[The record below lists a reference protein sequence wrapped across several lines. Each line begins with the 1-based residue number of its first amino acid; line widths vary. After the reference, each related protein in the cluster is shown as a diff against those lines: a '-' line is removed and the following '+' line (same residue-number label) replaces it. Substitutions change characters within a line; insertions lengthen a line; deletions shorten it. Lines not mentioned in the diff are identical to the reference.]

1 MPFIQITIAEAHDA
15 ATKRA
20 LITGCR
26 PPRRPPE
33 CRRRRF
39 GCGSSRS
46 ARTRSALI
54 LPTQHETPG
63 LFSRISAL
71 FGELAIQPNV
81 ARHGHEAS

>member
-1 MPFIQITIAEAHDA
+1 MPFIQIAIAEAHDA

-20 LITGCR
+20 LITGVSAAAAATDM
-26 PPRRPPE
+26 PE
-33 CRRRRF
+33 EAFRVWIVEV
-39 GCGSSRS
+39 S
-46 ARTRSALI
+46 RTRSALI

-71 FGELAIQPNV
+71 FGKLTIQPDV